1 MQNDAGR
8 TIPYWTETADLPVFG
23 PVERDLKTDVC
34 IVGAGIAGLS
44 TAYQLVRRGRRVV
57 VVDDGPPG
65 GGETGRTTAHL
76 ASALDDRFY
85 EIERVHG
92 GRNARLA
99 YESHAA
105 AIDEIGRVVRE
116 EGIDC
121 DFTRLDG
128 YLILADGDEPSLLD
142 RELAAAHRAGFLG
155 VERVESVPALGRRP
169 ALRFPDQGQFHVVRY
184 LSGLIRA
191 ITAGGGR
198 IFSGSHA
205 DAIEGGSPARVTVTG
220 KHRITADAV
229 VVATNSPVSDMFVT
243 HLEQA
248 PYRTYVIGARIPVDA
263 VPPALW
269 WDTADPYH
277 YVRLA
282 GGGAARSH
290 ELLIVGGED
299 HKTGQ
304 AHDMDE
310 RWRCLEEWT
319 RERFPGITEI
329 AYRWSGQV
337 MEPYDFMAYIGPNP
351 DGAENVFIAT
361 GDSGQGMT
369 HGTIASLLLPAL
381 IDGASHPWAELYR
394 PARIS
399 PSIPSAK
406 EWVKEQLNVAKEYV
420 TGYVGRGDGVTVD
433 EIAPGTGAVIA
444 RGVHKIAAY
453 RAEDGSLH
461 ECSAVCTH
469 LRCIVNWNDAE
480 KTWDCP
486 CHGSR
491 FDPYGKVLNG
501 PAVTPLEALGA
512 SKGKGAR
519 KSRRERPEAR

>member
-1 MQNDAGR
+1 MQSDSGR
-8 TIPYWTETADLPVFG
+8 TVPYWTDTADLPGFG
-23 PVERDLKTDVC
+23 PLDRDLETEVC

-57 VVDDGPPG
+57 VVDDGPPA
-65 GGETGRTTAHL
+65 GGETGRTSAHL
-76 ASALDDRFY
+76 SCALDDRYF

-92 GRNARLA
+92 GRGARVA

-105 AIDEIGRVVRE
+105 AIDEIERAVRE

-128 YLILADGDEPSLLD
+128 YLVLAEGDEPDLLD
-142 RELAAAHRAGFLG
+142 RELAAAHRAGFRG
-155 VERVESVPALGRRP
+155 VERVDQVPGLGQRP

-191 ITAGGGR
+191 ITDGGGR
-198 IFSGSHA
+198 IYCGSHA
-205 DAIEGGSPARVTVTG
+205 EKIEGGSPARVTVTG
-220 KHRITADAV
+220 QFSITAEAV
-229 VVATNSPVSDMFVT
+229 VVATNAPVSDMVIT
-243 HLEQA
+243 SLEQA
-248 PYRTYVIGARIPVDA
+248 PYRTYVIGARIPVNG
-263 VPPALW
+263 VPSALW
-269 WDTADPYH
+269 WDTGDPYH

-304 AHDMDE
+304 AHDMEE
-310 RWRCLEEWT
+310 RWRSLEEWT
-319 RERFPGITEI
+319 RDHFPAVTEI

-337 MEPYDFMAYIGPNP
+337 MEPYDLMAYIGPNP

-361 GDSGQGMT
+361 GDSGHGMT
-369 HGTIASLLLPAL
+369 HGTIAGLLLPAL
-381 IDGASHPWAELYR
+381 IDGEEHPWEELYR

-399 PSIPSAK
+399 PSISSTK
-406 EWVKEQLNVAKEYV
+406 EFLKEQLNVAKEYV
-420 TGYVGRGDGVTVD
+420 TGYVGRGDG
-433 EIAPGTGAVIA
+433 IAVEDIARGSGAVLA
-444 RGVHKIAAY
+444 RGVHKVAAY
-453 RAEDGSLH
+453 RADDGSLH

-469 LRCIVNWNDAE
+469 LKCIVNWNDAE
-480 KTWDCP
+480 KSWDCP

-501 PAVTPLEALGA
+501 PALSPLEALGA
-512 SKGKGAR
+512 EKGREKQR
-519 KSRRERPEAR
+519 EERPEAR